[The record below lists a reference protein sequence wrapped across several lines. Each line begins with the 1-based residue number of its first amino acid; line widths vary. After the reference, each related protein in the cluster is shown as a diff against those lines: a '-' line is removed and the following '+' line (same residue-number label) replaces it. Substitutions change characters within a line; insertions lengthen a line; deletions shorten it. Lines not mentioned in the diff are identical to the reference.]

1 MAQKTDEM
9 AQKTDDGVNE
19 VGKNQSNVIE
29 NQTDVVENQTDVVEN
44 QTDVVELI
52 LSKLLESPNLS
63 ASELAFIIH
72 KSQRQTQRIMS
83 ILKTKGIIRRI
94 GPDKGGHW
102 VVVTSDDH
110 K

>member
-19 VGKNQSNVIE
+19 VGKNQSNVI
-29 NQTDVVENQTDVVEN
+29 ENQTDVVEN